1 MQPTT
6 RQIIAQGS
14 TNQGDAKDI
23 LDMLLSD
30 LKDDTVRQIKIADQG
45 SEAQSIR
52 VEIHGVPAHG
62 IIDTAVDITIMGGKL
77 FKEMR
82 LD

>member
-1 MQPTT
+1 MQPAT

-30 LKDDTVRQIKIADQG
+30 SEDDTVRQKKLQIKG
-45 SEAQSIR
+45 
-52 VEIHGVPAHG
+52 VKHGALG
-62 IIDTAVDITIMGGKL
+62 
-77 FKEMR
+77 
-82 LD
+82 